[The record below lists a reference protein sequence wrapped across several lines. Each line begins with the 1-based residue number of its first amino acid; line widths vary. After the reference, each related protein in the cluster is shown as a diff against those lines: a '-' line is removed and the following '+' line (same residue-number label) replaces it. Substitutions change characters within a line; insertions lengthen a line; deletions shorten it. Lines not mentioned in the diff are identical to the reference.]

1 METGT
6 VMSELSTMIDQA
18 QAFAAQHAPSE
29 VLQEAVPLAVLLLIG
44 GVGMSVLGAKL
55 SRVAATFGFAAAG
68 GVAGV
73 YFARQ
78 SGYPLPVC
86 IGAGGLLFGVIGYQ
100 TLRFWVGVLTAGV
113 LTAVALGTFGY
124 KNLVPHVA
132 EFQQSVQAAE
142 PVDGDFVFS
151 VPSPEQQEAYRD
163 RSPDQWAR
171 EFWAFV
177 TERDA
182 GVEQGARS
190 IGIIAALTGLCL
202 GVIAM
207 RWALILSTA
216 MVGTALVTTG
226 MATLVSHYWPDQGY
240 QAFAERPAV
249 FGAIIGG
256 FLVSSLIVQ
265 TALTKPA
272 PSGKGES
279 PKKA

>member
-1 METGT
+1 MEAGT
-6 VMSELSTMIDQA
+6 VMSELTTMIEQA
-18 QAFAAQHAPSE
+18 QAFAAQHAPAE
-29 VLQEAVPLAVLLLIG
+29 LLQEAVPLAVLLLIG

-55 SRVAATFGFAAAG
+55 SRVAATLAFGVAG
-68 GVAGV
+68 GVAGT

-78 SGYPLPVC
+78 SGYSLPVC
-86 IGAGGLLFGVIGYQ
+86 IGAGVSLFGVIGYQ

-113 LTAVALGTFGY
+113 LCTVALGTFGY

-132 EFQQSVQAAE
+132 EFQQSMQVA
-142 PVDGDFVFS
+142 PSDGDFVFS

-163 RSPDQWAR
+163 RSPGQWAK

-177 TERDA
+177 AERDA
-182 GVEQGARS
+182 GLEQGARS
-190 IGIIAALTGLCL
+190 IAIIAALTGLFL
-202 GVIAM
+202 GVVAM

-216 MVGTALVTTG
+216 MLGTGLVTTG
-226 MATLVSHYWPDQGY
+226 MGTLISHYWPEQGY

-272 PSGKGES
+272 PHGKSES

>member
-1 METGT
+1 
-6 VMSELSTMIDQA
+6 MSELTTMIEQA
-18 QAFAAQHAPSE
+18 QAFVAQHAPAD

-55 SRVAATFGFAAAG
+55 ARVAATFAFAATG
-68 GVAGV
+68 GVVGI
-73 YFARQ
+73 YFARE

-100 TLRFWVGVLTAGV
+100 TLRFWVGVLTAAVLCTVAMGV
-113 LTAVALGTFGY
+113 FSY

-132 EFQQSVQAAE
+132 EFERSVQVAPAE
-142 PVDGDFVFS
+142 GDFVFS
-151 VPSPEQQEAYRD
+151 VPSPDQQQAYRD
-163 RSPDQWAR
+163 RSPGQWAK

-177 TERDA
+177 AQRDA
-182 GVEQGARS
+182 GLEQGARS
-190 IGIIAALTGLCL
+190 IAIIAALTGLCL
-202 GVIAM
+202 GVVAM
-207 RWALILSTA
+207 RGALVVSTA
-216 MVGTALVTTG
+216 MLGTGLVTAGTA
-226 MATLVSHYWPDQGY
+226 TLLSHYWPQEGY

-272 PSGKGES
+272 PQGKAES
-279 PKKA
+279 SK

>member
-1 METGT
+1 MEAGT
-6 VMSELSTMIDQA
+6 VMSELSTIIEQA
-18 QAFAAQHAPSE
+18 QAFAAQHAPAE

-44 GVGMSVLGAKL
+44 GVGVSVLGAKL
-55 SRVAATFGFAAAG
+55 SRVAATFTF
-68 GVAGV
+68 GVAGGTAGV
-73 YFARQ
+73 VFARQ

-86 IGAGGLLFGVIGYQ
+86 IGAGVLLFGVIGYQ

-113 LTAVALGTFGY
+113 LSVVALGTFGY
-124 KNLVPHVA
+124 KNVVPHMA
-132 EFQQSVQAAE
+132 EFQQSVQVA
-142 PVDGDFVFS
+142 PTDGDFIFS

-163 RSPDQWAR
+163 RSPGQWAK

-182 GVEQGARS
+182 SLAQGARS

-202 GVIAM
+202 GVVAM

-216 MVGTALVTTG
+216 MVGTGLVTTG
-226 MATLVSHYWPDQGY
+226 VGTLISHYWPEQGY

-272 PSGKGES
+272 PQGKGES
-279 PKKA
+279 RKKA